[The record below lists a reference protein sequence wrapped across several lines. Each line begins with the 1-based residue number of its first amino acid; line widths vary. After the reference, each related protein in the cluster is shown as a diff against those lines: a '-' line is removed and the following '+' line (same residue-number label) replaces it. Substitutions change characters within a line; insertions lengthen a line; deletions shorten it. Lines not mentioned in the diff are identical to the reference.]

1 MVLVLVDPGEVGP
14 VQQIVAGFLQDIA
27 PQSSQHMPATGSDLK
42 DRGTG
47 MEPTIPQHQACLQC
61 PAFPQQ
67 VHTAD
72 FSLSTGTDFHVTDQ
86 MRPTFDQEQETSLRK
101 GAAGEVI
108 IATVAEGFSIVCCV
122 SYRLHGPIDGQQTHS
137 FPEGPRRLGS
147 RSGSGHFRKEF
158 GQEFTSQLVAS
169 VTQSRSGRDLLGYI
183 VADRA
188 QTAHQFAIHSPLRQ
202 AGIHMQGNQPV
213 HDGHHIRFSLSF
225 FPHLVGLQK
234 LFYQAWWNHFLQQ
247 SHIDLV
253 ADLVLQPILCYRFY
267 HEACPFF
274 QDCDDGLSMPSG
286 LPLCLLSFLS
296 SYPLLMR
303 YSYLNSIGVSPQNI
317 FFLFFS
323 PPEAARGRKRSIGDT
338 PNPGREASPPAP
350 PKNLPLKASSSISRN
365 TCSTS
370 SFVHFITD

>member
-1 MVLVLVDPGEVGP
+1 MRYRHQGAVDGE
-14 VQQIVAGFLQDIA
+14 Q
-27 PQSSQHMPATGSDLK
+27 T
-42 DRGTG
+42 
-47 MEPTIPQHQACLQC
+47 
-61 PAFPQQ
+61 
-67 VHTAD
+67 
-72 FSLSTGTDFHVTDQ
+72 
-86 MRPTFDQEQETSLRK
+86 TSFR
-101 GAAGEVI
+101 
-108 IATVAEGFSIVCCV
+108 
-122 SYRLHGPIDGQQTHS
+122 
-137 FPEGPRRLGS
+137 EGPRRLGS
-147 RSGSGHFRKEF
+147 RSGSGPFRKEF

-296 SYPLLMR
+296 SYPFLIR
-303 YSYLNSIGVSPQNI
+303 YSYLNTIGSPPQTPWKIQRQVERHQTSQANAISSSPQ
-317 FFLFFS
+317 
-323 PPEAARGRKRSIGDT
+323 
-338 PNPGREASPPAP
+338 
-350 PKNLPLKASSSISRN
+350 
-365 TCSTS
+365 
-370 SFVHFITD
+370 